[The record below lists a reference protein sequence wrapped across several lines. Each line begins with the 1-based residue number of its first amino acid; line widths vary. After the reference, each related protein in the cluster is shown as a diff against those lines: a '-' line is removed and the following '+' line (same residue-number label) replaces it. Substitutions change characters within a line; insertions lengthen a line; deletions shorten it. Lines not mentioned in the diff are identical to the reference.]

1 VSSQPRWMLV
11 LARFAKDRGW
21 SPMICLAVSFVGVIV
36 GFAAYSETT
45 NEEVSAT
52 AAVLLAVLVWLISAL
67 FWLIAWSLYAVET
80 NRGVGRR
87 RRRARDSRVRVSEGD
102 APRWPSRRP

>member
-1 VSSQPRWMLV
+1 
-11 LARFAKDRGW
+11 
-21 SPMICLAVSFVGVIV
+21 
-36 GFAAYSETT
+36 
-45 NEEVSAT
+45 
-52 AAVLLAVLVWLISAL
+52 VLVWLISAL